1 VQTNRLEAFSDG
13 VIAIII
19 TIMVLEL
26 KPPHDPDIHS
36 LLRIWPTFSA
46 YVLSFIII
54 AIYWVNHHHL
64 IHLVTCVDARIL
76 WANVNLLFWLSVV
89 PWATVYLGDN
99 HLLSFPVALY
109 ATVSTL
115 GAVAFFIL
123 RHSIARHHREPEFK
137 KLNRRMARK
146 NLIGKYRTI
155 LWSSRHRRVMP
166 IRLGDS
172 AKPTLYCRSIGAPS
186 LRMEI
191 SFCLLNELALQG
203 RARLVKGLSTRVI
216 GAIHEVDE
224 VSVGEIEFEAFCV
237 GRTVRKDDL
246 AEISEGIELRLTDGR
261 IFHDPLRHVTN
272 ELCVRR
278 CVDAVGSKLI
288 GR

>member
-1 VQTNRLEAFSDG
+1 MQTNRLEAFSDG

-146 NLIGKYRTI
+146 NLIAIAIYVIAIG
-155 LWSSRHRRVMP
+155 V
-166 IRLGDS
+166 
-172 AKPTLYCRSIGAPS
+172 AFLYVP
-186 LRMEI
+186 
-191 SFCLLNELALQG
+191 LALILIALPAAMYFLPE
-203 RARLVKGLSTRVI
+203 RSLAREEKI
-216 GAIHEVDE
+216 
-224 VSVGEIEFEAFCV
+224 
-237 GRTVRKDDL
+237 
-246 AEISEGIELRLTDGR
+246 
-261 IFHDPLRHVTN
+261 
-272 ELCVRR
+272 
-278 CVDAVGSKLI
+278 
-288 GR
+288 